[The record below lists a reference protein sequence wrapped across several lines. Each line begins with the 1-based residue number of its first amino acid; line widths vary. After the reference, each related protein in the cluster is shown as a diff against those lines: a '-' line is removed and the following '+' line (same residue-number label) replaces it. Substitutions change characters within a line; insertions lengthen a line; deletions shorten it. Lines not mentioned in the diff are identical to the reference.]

1 MSYTRIFDIL
11 QHQLQNAPKEDAL
24 ACKVSGQWKK
34 YSTSRVVDI
43 VNQTSRAFLKYGIK
57 PGDKV
62 AIIANNRPEWN
73 FADLGMM
80 QVGAI
85 SVPVY
90 PTISEGEYKFIFNDA
105 EVKLAFVSDEGLYQ
119 KLQSIKKDV
128 PALRDIYTF
137 DKVPGARHWD
147 EFFQLGGNGDNTEV
161 EKLKA
166 GISENDLFTII
177 YTSGTTGVPKGV
189 MLSHKNVA
197 SNIHATIPSIPVKAE
212 HRVLSFLPL
221 CHIFER
227 MVAYTYMAVGASIY
241 YAESLDTIAANLQ
254 EIKPHFFTS
263 VPRLLEKVYDRIM
276 AKGSEL
282 TGMKRKLFFWA
293 VNLGLNYDDRGENS
307 LWYNIQLAVAR
318 RLVFSKWKAALGG
331 NVIGIV
337 TGAAAL
343 RKDLAR
349 VFNAA
354 GIAVREGYGQTETAP
369 VLTANKLEKGEFWLG
384 TVGMPIEGVT
394 IKIDETNQE
403 ILAKGPNVMMGYY
416 KRKDLT
422 EQAIDKDGWLHTGD
436 QGAWLEYNGKKFL
449 KITGRVKELFKTSGG
464 KYVAPQVIENKMK
477 ESPFIEQMM
486 VVGENQRFVSALI
499 VPSFDYLKD
508 WCAKN
513 NIEFTSKEQIITH
526 PKVLQA
532 VQTEV
537 DKYNKEFGKV
547 EQIKKFRLLPSDWTV
562 DNGIMTP
569 TMKVKR
575 DVAMKK
581 YRNEIEE
588 IYASDSSVAN
598 DSMM

>member
-1 MSYTRIFDIL
+1 MSYTRLFDIL
-11 QHQLQNAPKEDAL
+11 QHQLQNTPKEDCL
-24 ACKVSGQWKK
+24 ANKVNGQWKK
-34 YSTSRVVDI
+34 YSTQQVVDI
-43 VNQTSRAFLKYGIK
+43 VNQASRAFIKYGIK
-57 PGDKV
+57 PGDTV

-73 FADLGMM
+73 FVDMGMM

-105 EVKLAFVSDEGLYQ
+105 GVKLAFVSDEGLHQ
-119 KLQSIKKDV
+119 KLQSIRKDV
-128 PALRDIYTF
+128 PSLQDVYTF
-137 DKVPGARHWD
+137 DNVKGAKHWN
-147 EFFQLGGNGDNTEV
+147 EFMEMGKGSDNSEV

-166 GISENDLFTII
+166 GIKETDLVTII

-189 MLSHKNVA
+189 MLSHKNVT
-197 SNIHATIPSIPVKAE
+197 SNVAATIPSLPIASE

-241 YAESLDTIAANLQ
+241 YAESLETIPANLQ
-254 EIKPHFFTS
+254 EVKPQFFTS
-263 VPRLLEKVYDRIM
+263 VPRLLEKVYDKIV

-282 TGMKRKLFFWA
+282 TGTKRKLFFWA
-293 VNLGLNYDDRGENS
+293 VNLGLNFDDRGDNG

-318 RLVFSKWKAALGG
+318 KLIFSKWKAALGG
-331 NVIGIV
+331 NVEGIV

-354 GIAVREGYGQTETAP
+354 GIAVREGYGQTETSP
-369 VLTANKLEKGEFWLG
+369 VLTANQLEQGKYWLG
-384 TVGMPIEGVT
+384 TVGIPIEGVT
-394 IKIDETNQE
+394 IKIDEKNQE
-403 ILAKGPNVMMGYY
+403 ILAKGPNIMMGYY
-416 KRKDLT
+416 KRSDLT
-422 EQAIDKDGWLHTGD
+422 DQVIDKDGWLHTGD
-436 QGAWLEYNGKKFL
+436 QGAWLEYKGNKFL

-477 ESPFIEQMM
+477 ESPFIEQMV

-508 WCAKN
+508 WCSKN
-513 NIEFTSKEQIITH
+513 GVSYNTKEELVSN
-526 PKVLQA
+526 PKVLKA
-532 VQTEV
+532 VQDEV
-537 DKYNKEFGKV
+537 NRYNKEFGKV
-547 EQIKKFRLLPSDWTV
+547 EQVKKFTLLPTDWTV

-569 TMKVKR
+569 TIKVKR
-575 DVAMKK
+575 DAVMKK
-581 YRNEIEE
+581 YRKEIEE
-588 IYASDSSVAN
+588 IYAADGIANSDN
-598 DSMM
+598 IG